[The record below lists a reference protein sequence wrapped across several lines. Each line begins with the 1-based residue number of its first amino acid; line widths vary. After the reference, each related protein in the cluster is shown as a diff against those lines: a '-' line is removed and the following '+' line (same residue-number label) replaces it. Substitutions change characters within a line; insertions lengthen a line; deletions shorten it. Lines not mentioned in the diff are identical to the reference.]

1 MNLLQS
7 QNIGASSDLLLEA
20 TLELREVQ
28 WSVILLHWVGVCD
41 VFFLSGDLLLDGELV
56 VLGPLGLGSNHED
69 VVEGNNN
76 RVVVIKVLGNL
87 QLLSQ

>member
-1 MNLLQS
+1 MDLLQS
-7 QNIGASSDLLLEA
+7 QSIGASSDLLLEA

-28 WSVILLHWVGVCD
+28 WGVVLLHWVGVCD

-56 VLGPLGLGSNHED
+56 VLGPLSLRGNHED
-69 VVEGNNN
+69 VVESHNN
-76 RVVVIKVLGNL
+76 RVIIIKVLGNL